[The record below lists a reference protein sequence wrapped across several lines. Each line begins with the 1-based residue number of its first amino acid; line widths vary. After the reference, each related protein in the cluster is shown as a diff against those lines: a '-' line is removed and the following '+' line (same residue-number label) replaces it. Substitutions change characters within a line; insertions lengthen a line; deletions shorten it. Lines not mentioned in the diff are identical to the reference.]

1 MRHLPLLL
9 CSVRALVQKPIPDPS
24 ALVVAPLAGL
34 QGELAVRAASGW
46 QAGHGH
52 ASQETDFLRISFA
65 VFMKQDYCVCQAKPH
80 RV

>member
-34 QGELAVRAASGW
+34 QGNWPSERQV
-46 QAGHGH
+46 AG
-52 ASQETDFLRISFA
+52 R
-65 VFMKQDYCVCQAKPH
+65 QDTGTPARKPTS
-80 RV
+80 